1 LLDNTRR
8 RNEKKK
14 EHEGKETDY
23 AKKKNPAQK
32 NLKDDD
38 NTLHYALLM
47 YGKEAGFQ

>member
-1 LLDNTRR
+1 LITQ
-8 RNEKKK
+8 EEEMKKK

-23 AKKKNPAQK
+23 AKKKNTAQK

-47 YGKEAGFQ
+47 YGKEAGF